1 MSDDA
6 EIICGRGLRNVPKKS
21 RAKPAAITAARTQ
34 LHRDLI
40 SDTLVIVAS
49 TGMPTIADKDNTTSV
64 NISKHLAAALGAKKV
79 SVRPAAQSLGSTF
92 ERHCLA
98 FVKATFPLLAPIRPG
113 KWMIEAGKSIAQFE
127 QYAHLLAVEKVLRE
141 NPELR
146 AALGGDYIIKP
157 DIVISRAPES
167 DATINSAG
175 MVVDANSAN
184 YAVLRKC
191 NGGTALLHASI
202 SCKWTIRSDRV
213 QNVRAEALNLIR
225 NRKGHLPHVVSVT
238 AEPLP
243 SRLASLCLGT
253 GDLNCVY
260 HIALAELLAAVK
272 ACDYEDAL
280 STLNELID
288 GRRLK
293 DISDLP
299 LELAV

>member
-1 MSDDA
+1 MPDGT
-6 EIICGRGLRNVPKKS
+6 EVICGGGVKKVS
-21 RAKPAAITAARTQ
+21 KKTHSKPAAITAARAQ
-34 LHRDLI
+34 LHQGLI

-79 SVRPAAQSLGSTF
+79 TVRPAAQSLGSAF

-98 FVKATFPLLAPIRPG
+98 FVRATFPLLAPIRPG
-113 KWMIEAGKSIAQFE
+113 VWTIEAGKSIAQFE
-127 QYAHLLAVEKVLRE
+127 QYAHLFAVDKVLRE

-167 DATINSAG
+167 DAVINANA
-175 MVVDANSAN
+175 MVVDAHSAN
-184 YAVLRKC
+184 YAVLRAC
-191 NGGTALLHASI
+191 NGGTSLLHASI

-260 HIALAELLAAVK
+260 HIALPELLAAVK
-272 ACDYEDAL
+272 ACGYDDAL

>member
-1 MSDDA
+1 MRKGA
-6 EIICGRGLRNVPKKS
+6 IKA
-21 RAKPAAITAARTQ
+21 AKPAAITAARTR
-34 LHRDLI
+34 LHANLVSDSLVLVGADL
-40 SDTLVIVAS
+40 
-49 TGMPTIADKDNTTSV
+49 MPTIADKDNTASV
-64 NISKHLAAALGAKKV
+64 AIAKHLSQQLGAKVAKA
-79 SVRPAAQSLGSTF
+79 RPAAQTLGIAF
-92 ERHCLA
+92 ERHCLT
-98 FVKATFPLLAPIRPG
+98 FVRETFPLLVGLRPG
-113 KWMIEAGKSIAQFE
+113 QWKIESGKSIANFE
-127 QYAHLLAVEKVLRE
+127 QYAHLLAVDKVLRA

-157 DIVISRAPES
+157 DIVVSRVPES
-167 DATINSAG
+167 DAVINEHGA
-175 MVVDANSAN
+175 VVDAHSAN
-184 YAVLRKC
+184 HTVLRAR
-191 NGGTALLHASI
+191 NGGSDMLHASI

-260 HIALAELLAAVK
+260 HVALPELLAAVA
-272 ACDYEDAL
+272 ACGYDDAL
-280 STLNELID
+280 STLRELVD

-299 LELAV
+299 LDLAV